1 MNENSLAMELL
12 HEMKRESRRRFII
25 IIVLISL
32 LVLTNVSWL
41 IAWNLPNYDTESY
54 DLQGDNQ
61 SNVIF
66 SSGQGEVK
74 VNGKN

>member
-1 MNENSLAMELL
+1 MNENSLAMELF

-41 IAWNLPNYDTESY
+41 IAWNLPNYETESY

-61 SNVIF
+61 SNVVF

-74 VNGKN
+74 VNGEN

>member
-1 MNENSLAMELL
+1 MNENSLAMELF

-41 IAWNLPNYDTESY
+41 IAWNLPNYETESY

>member
-12 HEMKRESRRRFII
+12 HEIKRESRRRFII

-41 IAWNLPNYDTESY
+41 VAWNLPNYETESY

>member
-41 IAWNLPNYDTESY
+41 IAWNLPNYETESY

-66 SSGQGEVK
+66 SSGQ
-74 VNGKN
+74 

>member
-25 IIVLISL
+25 IIVLLSL

-41 IAWNLPNYDTESY
+41 IAWNLPNYETESY

>member
-41 IAWNLPNYDTESY
+41 IAWNLPNYETESY